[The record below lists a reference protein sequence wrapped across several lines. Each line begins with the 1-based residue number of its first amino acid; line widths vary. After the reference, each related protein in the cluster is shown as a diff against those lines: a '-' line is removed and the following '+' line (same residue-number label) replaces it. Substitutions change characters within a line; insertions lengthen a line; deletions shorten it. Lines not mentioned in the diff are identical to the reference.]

1 MSFLAKNSYHKLK
14 KSKKYIIKDETPIST
29 QLEMDGDK
37 NSNTNSVSGLIESK
51 SVQWIDKAQKDDESK
66 HSEFYDEL

>member
-1 MSFLAKNSYHKLK
+1 M
-14 KSKKYIIKDETPIST
+14 DE
-29 QLEMDGDK
+29 DK
-37 NSNTNSVSGLIESK
+37 NSNVNSVSGLIESK